1 MSKTPKKSIQ
11 KMLEKMIQQDE
22 EDRKLVTSSEYL
34 EWLVSYTDK
43 FESVSEH
50 VLELYQKQ
58 VLPRDYFHASKLS
71 ALYHIIKCYA
81 EKEGIRQEEN
91 HILQSSN
98 LGGRYAFTLMLN
110 GKKRYFLIGHTVN
123 VMKFFVM
130 QFEEREFKA
139 FSDVNAIDL
148 NKVIEAYQEEV

>member
-1 MSKTPKKSIQ
+1 MSKTPKKAIQ
-11 KMLEKMIQQDE
+11 KMLEKLIQQDE
-22 EDRKLVTSSEYL
+22 EDRRIVTSPEFL
-34 EWLVSYTDK
+34 NWLVHYTDIY
-43 FESVSEH
+43 ECVSEH
-50 VLELYQKQ
+50 ALELYADQ
-58 VLPRDYFHASKLS
+58 VTKADMLYSSKLS

-81 EKEGIRQEEN
+81 EKEGIRQEGN

-148 NKVIEAYQEEV
+148 NKAIEAYQEEV